1 MSDFIEWGALGQVL
15 VAGVLVGAGI
25 PALFALGLRL
35 LAGPARDREDAV
47 PGAGEAAGR
56 RTSDDG
62 AVAVAIPRPGPA
74 RLAGAALCLGLVV
87 AAVATGLFV
96 VVSGGH

>member
-1 MSDFIEWGALGQVL
+1 MSDYIEWSALGQVL

-35 LAGPARDREDAV
+35 WAGTTPDRAGTAHPAEHASQD
-47 PGAGEAAGR
+47 AAGQA
-56 RTSDDG
+56 SG
-62 AVAVAIPRPGPA
+62 AVAAARPTPV
-74 RLAGAALCLGLVV
+74 RLVGAVLCMAVVV
-87 AAVATGLFV
+87 AAIATGLFV

>member
-35 LAGPARDREDAV
+35 LAGTTPNDEDAV
-47 PGAGEAAGR
+47 PAAEPTSQDAAGR
-56 RTSDDG
+56 VSGSAT
-62 AVAVAIPRPGPA
+62 VARPTPA
-74 RLAGAALCLGLVV
+74 RLAGAILCLAVVV
-87 AAVATGLFV
+87 AAVVTGLIFLI
-96 VVSGGH
+96 SGGH

>member
-35 LAGPARDREDAV
+35 LAGPARDRE
-47 PGAGEAAGR
+47 EAAARAAAAR
-56 RTSDDG
+56 RTSQDD

-74 RLAGAALCLGLVV
+74 RLAGAVLCLALVV

>member
-35 LAGPARDREDAV
+35 LAGTTADATPVADPGEAPA
-47 PGAGEAAGR
+47 PGAATA
-56 RTSDDG
+56 T
-62 AVAVAIPRPGPA
+62 PRPTPL
-74 RLAGAALCLGLVV
+74 RLAGAIACLVV
-87 AAVATGLFV
+87 VVGAVATGLFV

>member
-1 MSDFIEWGALGQVL
+1 MSEFIEWGALGQVL

-35 LAGPARDREDAV
+35 LAGSAQDREDA
-47 PGAGEAAGR
+47 AKAAQARTTEDGR
-56 RTSDDG
+56 P
-62 AVAVAIPRPGPA
+62 VAVAIPRPGPA
-74 RLAGAALCLGLVV
+74 RLAGAILCLALVV
-87 AAVATGLFV
+87 AAVGTGLFV

>member
-1 MSDFIEWGALGQVL
+1 MSDFIEWSALGQVL

-35 LAGPARDREDAV
+35 LAGTTPVREGTAPAAEETAHD
-47 PGAGEAAGR
+47 AAGR
-56 RTSDDG
+56 TPS
-62 AVAVAIPRPGPA
+62 AVAVTRPTPV
-74 RLAGAALCLGLVV
+74 RLAGAILCLAVV
-87 AAVATGLFV
+87 VGAVATGLFF

>member
-35 LAGPARDREDAV
+35 LAGPARERGTSSD
-47 PGAGEAAGR
+47 GR
-56 RTSDDG
+56 TAEDG

>member
-1 MSDFIEWGALGQVL
+1 MSDFIEWSALAQVL

-35 LAGPARDREDAV
+35 LAGTAPNQEDAV
-47 PGAGEAAGR
+47 PAVDQ
-56 RTSDDG
+56 TSQDG
-62 AVAVAIPRPGPA
+62 ARQAPGAMTIARPGPA
-74 RLAGAALCLGLVV
+74 RLVGAVLCLAVVV
-87 AAVATGLFV
+87 AAVVTGLIV

>member
-15 VAGVLVGAGI
+15 VAGVVVGAGI

-35 LAGPARDREDAV
+35 LAGTTADAGTSPEAGTSTEARTAV
-47 PGAGEAAGR
+47 
-56 RTSDDG
+56 
-62 AVAVAIPRPGPA
+62 RPTPL
-74 RLAGAALCLGLVV
+74 RLAGAILCLAVV
-87 AAVATGLFV
+87 IGAVATGLFV

>member
-1 MSDFIEWGALGQVL
+1 MSEFIEWGALGQVL

-35 LAGPARDREDAV
+35 LAGSAQDREDA
-47 PGAGEAAGR
+47 AKAAQARTTEDGR
-56 RTSDDG
+56 P
-62 AVAVAIPRPGPA
+62 VAVAIPRPGPA
-74 RLAGAALCLGLVV
+74 RLTGAILCLALVV
-87 AAVATGLFV
+87 AAVGTGLFV

>member
-35 LAGPARDREDAV
+35 LTGTTADAAPV
-47 PGAGEAAGR
+47 ADPGAAPEPGAA
-56 RTSDDG
+56 TTT
-62 AVAVAIPRPGPA
+62 PRPTPL
-74 RLAGAALCLGLVV
+74 RLAGAILCLVV
-87 AAVATGLFV
+87 VVGAVATGLFV

>member
-35 LAGPARDREDAV
+35 LAGPARDRE
-47 PGAGEAAGR
+47 EAAAR
-56 RTSDDG
+56 RTSEDD
-62 AVAVAIPRPGPA
+62 AVAVAVRRPGPA
-74 RLAGAALCLGLVV
+74 RLAGAVLCLALVV

>member
-35 LAGPARDREDAV
+35 LAGTTP
-47 PGAGEAAGR
+47 
-56 RTSDDG
+56 DDG
-62 AVAVAIPRPGPA
+62 AAPAAEQTSQDATGRTAGSGPIVRPTPA
-74 RLAGAALCLGLVV
+74 RFAGGVLCMAVVIAAI
-87 AAVATGLFV
+87 ATGLVFV
-96 VVSGGH
+96 ISGGH

>member
-35 LAGPARDREDAV
+35 LAGPARDRGDAV
-47 PGAGEAAGR
+47 PGGR
-56 RTSDDG
+56 TPEDG
-62 AVAVAIPRPGPA
+62 AVAVAVPRPGPA

>member
-35 LAGPARDREDAV
+35 LAGPARERE
-47 PGAGEAAGR
+47 EAAARAAAR
-56 RTSDDG
+56 RTSPDD

-74 RLAGAALCLGLVV
+74 RLAGAVLCLALVV

>member
-1 MSDFIEWGALGQVL
+1 MSEFIEWSALGQVL

-35 LAGPARDREDAV
+35 LAGSAQDREDA
-47 PGAGEAAGR
+47 ARAAQARTTEDGR
-56 RTSDDG
+56 P
-62 AVAVAIPRPGPA
+62 VAVAIPRPGPA
-74 RLAGAALCLGLVV
+74 RMAGAVLCLALVV

>member
-1 MSDFIEWGALGQVL
+1 MSEFIEWGALGQVL

-35 LAGPARDREDAV
+35 LAGPAKDRE
-47 PGAGEAAGR
+47 EAAARAAAR
-56 RTSDDG
+56 RTSQDD

-74 RLAGAALCLGLVV
+74 RLAGAVLCLALVV
-87 AAVATGLFV
+87 AAVGTGLFV

>member
-15 VAGVLVGAGI
+15 LAGVLVGAGI

-35 LAGPARDREDAV
+35 LAGTTA
-47 PGAGEAAGR
+47 PGAAPEPG
-56 RTSDDG
+56 
-62 AVAVAIPRPGPA
+62 VATATPRPTPL
-74 RLAGAALCLGLVV
+74 RLAGAILCLVV
-87 AAVATGLFV
+87 VIGAVATGLFV

>member
-1 MSDFIEWGALGQVL
+1 MSEFIEWGALGQVL

-35 LAGPARDREDAV
+35 LAGSAQDREDA
-47 PGAGEAAGR
+47 ARQAQAQARTTEDGR
-56 RTSDDG
+56 P
-62 AVAVAIPRPGPA
+62 VAVAIPRPGPA
-74 RLAGAALCLGLVV
+74 RMAGAVLCLTLVV
-87 AAVATGLFV
+87 AAVGTGLFV

>member
-1 MSDFIEWGALGQVL
+1 MSEFIEWGALGQVL

-35 LAGPARDREDAV
+35 LAGSAQDREDA
-47 PGAGEAAGR
+47 ARAAQARTTEDGR
-56 RTSDDG
+56 P
-62 AVAVAIPRPGPA
+62 VAVAIPRPGPA
-74 RLAGAALCLGLVV
+74 RMAGAVLCLALVV